1 MLCLFGKSLLSVSL
15 LLPFACMAASG
26 SWSDSH
32 SGVNLQ
38 NRGVAATSPPLR
50 APANSV
56 VTQSA
61 GHTIT
66 SISWRIQFLTAQ
78 PAGIQFKL
86 CTESNDCAYLEGAV
100 GETRAF
106 YGKPAQSTFFLTYFV
121 QGKGAL
127 YPPLRVVSNQLMV
140 NYQ

>member
-1 MLCLFGKSLLSVSL
+1 MRGLFHSGLLTVSL
-15 LLPFACMAASG
+15 FLSFACMATEG
-26 SWSDSH
+26 SWTDSH

-38 NRGVAATSPPLR
+38 NRGVAATSSPFR
-50 APANSV
+50 APANSL
-56 VTQSA
+56 VTQSTD
-61 GHTIT
+61 HTIT
-66 SISWRIQFLTAQ
+66 SVSWRIQFLTAQ
-78 PAGIQFKL
+78 PAGVQFKL
-86 CTESNDCAYLEGAV
+86 CTESNACAYLEGAV

-106 YGKPAQSTFFLTYFV
+106 YGKSAQSTFYLTYFV